1 MTATICL
8 RIYSLYVYKEGDR
21 ERKKTAYKDIAG
33 LKDFVTSYISA
44 MPSENTDDKLARS
57 WYFEQ
62 KNTNEPDREQG
73 YIHYGNYG
81 YSSRFKNRVSKKYV
95 YDRSTSDVEEIPLY
109 YNFWMP
115 NKEDIFFSFQNF
127 QGRSC
132 IQLIFQSLQDWF
144 SKNHK
149 GYKLSVR
156 KIVPH
161 LMRGTTFAEAPVKKL
176 TLSRRKS
183 PSDVTDRYTG
193 GNAEE
198 VNLELRISAT
208 RSKHLGSLLSLIDRF
223 KHPETKMLTFGDIV
237 FEEASA
243 EIKIG
248 GKPRKVGVF
257 GYDKDAGLID
267 ITDEIKFS
275 DNGHPEFDSIREQS
289 TELLDGIYSAF
300 GEQK

>member
-1 MTATICL
+1 MTSSICL
-8 RIYSLYVYKEGDR
+8 RIYSLYIYESADK
-21 ERKKTAYKDIAG
+21 ERKKISYKDIAD
-33 LKDFVTSYISA
+33 LRDFVSSFISA
-44 MPSENTDDKLARS
+44 MPSENTDDKLERS

-62 KNTNEPDREQG
+62 RNTNNPNIAQG

-81 YSSRFKNRVSKKYV
+81 YSSRFKNRLSKQYV
-95 YDRSTSDVEEIPLY
+95 YNRSTSDVEEIPLY
-109 YNFWMP
+109 YNFWIP
-115 NKEDIFFSFQNF
+115 NEEDIFVSFQTF

-132 IQLIFQSLQDWF
+132 IQLIFQSLQEWF

-149 GYKLSVR
+149 GYKLNIR

-193 GNAEE
+193 GNTEE
-198 VNLELRISAT
+198 VKLELRISAT
-208 RSKHLGSLLSLIDRF
+208 RSKHLGSLMNLIDRF
-223 KHPETKMLTFGDIV
+223 KHPETKMLTFGDIL
-237 FEEASA
+237 FDEASA
-243 EIKIG
+243 EIRIG

-267 ITDEIKFS
+267 ITDEIEFS
-275 DNGHPEFDSIREQS
+275 DNGHPKFDSIS
-289 TELLDGIYSAF
+289 TQTNEILGGIYSVF